1 VKTAPKVVDS
11 VRNAVGAV
19 DLPKLYRAIEQQ
31 FENMVDHA
39 CKVRSALARLESG
52 LTLRFLELLHG

>member
-1 VKTAPKVVDS
+1 
-11 VRNAVGAV
+11 V

-39 CKVRSALARLESG
+39 RKVRSALARLESG